1 VLERVTIHK
10 KLYNQGCDE
19 PNFSSRARVTHPF
32 ALPVVGDLLAEK
44 YRILRVVADGGMGVV
59 FEAHHELL
67 GKNVALKFPLPELAH
82 LPKIVERFL
91 AEARLCARI
100 ENEHVVRVLD
110 VSKVEGLPYIVM
122 ELVTGASLASEMGQ
136 AWPPA
141 RAAAYAVQVL
151 EGLEAVHALGVV
163 HRDVKP
169 ENVLVIA
176 MPRGPLLKL
185 IDFGIAKDSIA
196 QEAIGRL
203 THAGAMLGTPA
214 YMAPEQIAD
223 PMHAGSAAD
232 LYSVGILLF
241 EMLAGASPFSGVTL
255 DALTEQALGGRLRP
269 LLELAPDT
277 PPGLVEIVTRATAL
291 RAADRFAS
299 ASDFKRALLPFA
311 QGGPPAVLPT
321 LPPEAAF
328 EPAVQ
333 TKTVLRTFVAEP
345 PVATFLAEPPAM
357 REAPLPVNA
366 QASEQNRARL
376 LASVALGAILL
387 FGLVGVAWAVHKHQ
401 SAEQN
406 VAPPPLAMAAPET
419 DIAPLASESAEP
431 SSGGA
436 PAKRAEVRVVAPMNK
451 QPSAQ
456 TLSVVQADNRRFF
469 ACNADGTA
477 SEIVV
482 ELHIADDG
490 SVRSASPV
498 SSTASP
504 AVTECV
510 LAQARSLQ
518 FPAHSGADE
527 IARVPVQLP
536 AATEE
541 PPQRERRQRPDWVP
555 GRERRRR
562 PIE

>member
-1 VLERVTIHK
+1 VTIDK
-10 KLYNQGCDE
+10 KLYNRACNG
-19 PNFSSRARVTHPF
+19 PNFPSRARVTRPF
-32 ALPVVGDLLAEK
+32 ALPNVGDLLADK

-67 GKNVALKFPLPELAH
+67 GKNVALKFPLPQLAH
-82 LPKIVERFL
+82 LPNIVERFL

-136 AWPPA
+136 PLPPA
-141 RAAAYAVQVL
+141 RAAGYTVQVL

-176 MPRGPLLKL
+176 SSRGPLLKL

-223 PMHAGSAAD
+223 PAHAGSAAD

-255 DALTEQALGGRLRP
+255 DALMERTLTGRLRP

-277 PPGLVEIVTRATAL
+277 PLGLVEIVTRATAL
-291 RAADRFAS
+291 RPADRFAS

-311 QGGPPAVLPT
+311 QGGPPVLLPT
-321 LPPEAAF
+321 LPPEAPF

-333 TKTVLRTFVAEP
+333 TKTVLRTLVAEP
-345 PVATFLAEPPAM
+345 PVATFVAEPPGA
-357 REAPLPVNA
+357 RAAPVPVIA

-376 LASVALGAILL
+376 VASVALGVILL
-387 FGLVGVAWAVHKHQ
+387 FALVGIAWAVHKHQ

-436 PAKRAEVRVVAPMNK
+436 PAKRTDVRVVAPVSK
-451 QPSAQ
+451 EPSAQ
-456 TLSVVQADNRRFF
+456 TLSVVQAASRNFREC
-469 ACNADGTA
+469 AADDQA
-477 SEIVV
+477 SEVVV

-490 SVRSASPV
+490 SVRNASAV

-518 FPAHSGADE
+518 FPAHGGADE

-536 AATEE
+536 AAAE
-541 PPQRERRQRPDWVP
+541 PDQRERRQRPDWLP
-555 GRERRRR
+555 GRQRHRR